1 MNVSVEVSVDDLKM
15 IFAVEEISKK
25 GNRAEVKRNRKGGW
39 IIYEVEKKRKRLAE
53 QAASSDWEGSDD
65 DLTLI
70 IRLPI
75 FPENLSHRG
84 VTNMCKLGN
93 QLI

>member
-53 QAASSDWEGSDD
+53 
-65 DLTLI
+65 
-70 IRLPI
+70 
-75 FPENLSHRG
+75 
-84 VTNMCKLGN
+84 
-93 QLI
+93 